1 MIIKMEKQLT
11 IKDVIKIANGKL
23 ICGNENLPFEK
34 LCKDTRELH
43 PGEIYLGIQGENFNG
58 STLYEQALEK
68 GAVACILQGVEIRKE
83 VFEKHPNAT
92 IVLVENTVK
101 ALQQLASYE
110 RSLYNIPIV
119 AITGSVGKTSTK
131 DMIASVLSQK
141 YKVLKTPGNYNNEL
155 GLPLTLLQLTDE
167 EMMVLEMG
175 MNSFGEISLLSNLV
189 KPDVA
194 VITNIGT
201 AHIGMLG
208 SRENIL
214 KAKLEILEGLK
225 PNGTLVINNDNDL
238 LHKWYEEQ
246 NGKQS
251 YHIVTYG
258 MQEES
263 NIMGKNAI
271 YHENGSECE
280 AIVEGK
286 SYKIHI
292 PVGGEHFVLNAL
304 CAISVG
310 QTFSIPMEQIAQ
322 GIEEFELTKRRME
335 IKHTKEGALL
345 INDCYNANYDSMKA
359 ALDYLG
365 KLPNQRKIAVL
376 GDMLELGE
384 YSKELH
390 EKVGE
395 VVAENKIDM
404 LICVGEEAKNIA
416 QKAIEEGMSK
426 SQITLC
432 QNNEEAI
439 QILKKTLNNE
449 DAVLLKASNGL
460 KFIEICEAIC

>member
-1 MIIKMEKQLT
+1 MEKQLT
-11 IKDVIKIANGKL
+11 IKDVIRIANGKL

-34 LCKDTRELH
+34 LCKDTRELQQ
-43 PGEIYLGIQGENFNG
+43 GEIYLGIQGENFNG

-68 GAVACILQGVEIRKE
+68 GAIACVLQNVEIDKE
-83 VFEKHPNAT
+83 VLRKYPNVT
-92 IVLVENTVK
+92 IVLVENTVR
-101 ALQQLASYE
+101 ALQQLAAYK

-131 DMIASVLSQK
+131 DMVASVLSQK

-155 GLPLTLLQLTDE
+155 GLPLTLLGLTDE

-214 KAKLEILEGLK
+214 KAKLEILEGLQS
-225 PNGTLVINNDNDL
+225 NGTLVINNDNDL
-238 LHKWYEEQ
+238 LYKWYREQ
-246 NGKQS
+246 KKNQN

-258 MQEES
+258 MQENS
-263 NIMGKNAI
+263 DIMGKNAI
-271 YHENGSECE
+271 YHEDGSECE
-280 AIVEGK
+280 AIVQGK

-310 QTFSIPMEQIAQ
+310 TIFNIPMEQIEK

-365 KLPNQRKIAVL
+365 KLPSQRKIAVL

-395 VVAENKIDM
+395 AVAKNKIDM

-416 QKAIEEGMSK
+416 KKAVEKGMEK
-426 SQITLC
+426 SQISLC
-432 QNNEEAI
+432 NYSNEAI
-439 QILKKTLNNE
+439 EILKKTLSNK
-449 DAVLLKASNGL
+449 DAVLIKASNGL
-460 KFIEICEAIC
+460 KFIEICDAIC

>member
-1 MIIKMEKQLT
+1 MEKQLT

-23 ICGNENLPFEK
+23 ICGNENLPFVK
-34 LCKDTRELH
+34 LCKDTRELQT
-43 PGEIYLGIQGENFNG
+43 GEIYLGIQGENFNG

-68 GAVACILQGVEIRKE
+68 GAIACVLQNVEIDKE
-83 VFEKHPNAT
+83 VLRKYPNVT
-92 IVLVENTVK
+92 IVLVENTVR
-101 ALQQLASYE
+101 ALQQLAAYK

-131 DMIASVLSQK
+131 DMVASVLSQK

-155 GLPLTLLQLTDE
+155 GLPLTLLGLTDE

-214 KAKLEILEGLK
+214 KAKLEILEGLQS
-225 PNGTLVINNDNDL
+225 NGTLVINNDNDL
-238 LHKWYEEQ
+238 LYKWYREQ
-246 NGKQS
+246 KKNQN

-258 MQEES
+258 MQENS
-263 NIMGKNAI
+263 DIMGKNAI
-271 YHENGSECE
+271 YHEDGSECE
-280 AIVEGK
+280 AIVQGK

-310 QTFSIPMEQIAQ
+310 TIFNIPMEQIEK

-365 KLPNQRKIAVL
+365 KLPSQRKIAVL

-395 VVAENKIDM
+395 AVAKNKIDM
-404 LICVGEEAKNIA
+404 LICVGEEAKKIA
-416 QKAIEEGMSK
+416 KKAVEKGMEK
-426 SQITLC
+426 SQISLC
-432 QNNEEAI
+432 NYNNEAI
-439 QILKKTLNNE
+439 EILKKTLSNK
-449 DAVLLKASNGL
+449 DAVLIKASNGL
-460 KFIEICEAIC
+460 KFIEICDAIC

>member
-1 MIIKMEKQLT
+1 
-11 IKDVIKIANGKL
+11 
-23 ICGNENLPFEK
+23 
-34 LCKDTRELH
+34 
-43 PGEIYLGIQGENFNG
+43 
-58 STLYEQALEK
+58 
-68 GAVACILQGVEIRKE
+68 
-83 VFEKHPNAT
+83 
-92 IVLVENTVK
+92 
-101 ALQQLASYE
+101 
-110 RSLYNIPIV
+110 
-119 AITGSVGKTSTK
+119 
-131 DMIASVLSQK
+131 
-141 YKVLKTPGNYNNEL
+141 
-155 GLPLTLLQLTDE
+155 
-167 EMMVLEMG
+167 
-175 MNSFGEISLLSNLV
+175 
-189 KPDVA
+189 
-194 VITNIGT
+194 
-201 AHIGMLG
+201 MLG

-345 INDCYNANYDSMKA
+345 INDCYNANYDSMKSS
-359 ALDYLG
+359 LRLF
-365 KLPNQRKIAVL
+365 RKIAK
-376 GDMLELGE
+376 
-384 YSKELH
+384 SK
-390 EKVGE
+390 
-395 VVAENKIDM
+395 
-404 LICVGEEAKNIA
+404 KNC
-416 QKAIEEGMSK
+416 S
-426 SQITLC
+426 
-432 QNNEEAI
+432 
-439 QILKKTLNNE
+439 
-449 DAVLLKASNGL
+449 
-460 KFIEICEAIC
+460 FR